1 MDRDPVPRSEGKER
15 EPNRLFAFV
24 GPAGTGKS
32 QRAQMVA
39 SFLEAEYIVDDGLV
53 ICRGQ
58 IVCGKSAKSERN
70 QVRAIR
76 RALFEFEDHRRT
88 VAEFFQRVRPCSIL
102 LISTSEGMARRIA
115 RRLGLPEP
123 CRFLHIEEVATAEEI
138 CRAQRERKHKGQH
151 VIPVSHVQVRRNFTG
166 KLVGRLRVLW
176 RPKDLYEGEKTIV
189 RPPFNFYG
197 EVHIEPEAIAQLVTH
212 VALKTGQVGKVLQVR
227 VRPEEDQLSMGIDLG
242 IIPGAR
248 SFTEVARQVRQRVVT
263 SVRYFSGLEVRQVDI
278 QISEVLS
285 A

>member
-88 VAEFFQRVRPCSIL
+88 VAEFFQRVQPCSIL

-197 EVHIEPEAIAQLVTH
+197 EVHIEPEAIAQLVAH
-212 VALKTGQVGKVLQVR
+212 VALMTGQVGKVAQVR
-227 VRPEEDQLSMGIDLG
+227 VRPEEDQLSVSMDLALE
-242 IIPGAR
+242 PGSR
-248 SFTEVARQVRQRVVT
+248 NFTEVARQVRQRVAS

-278 QISEVLS
+278 QISEVLV
-285 A
+285 

>member
-24 GPAGTGKS
+24 GPAGTGES

-227 VRPEEDQLSMGIDLG
+227 VRPEEDQLSVGIDLG
-242 IIPGAR
+242 VTAGAR
-248 SFTEVARQVRQRVVT
+248 SFTEVARQVRQRVAT

>member
-1 MDRDPVPRSEGKER
+1 MDRDPVSRSEGKER

>member
-248 SFTEVARQVRQRVVT
+248 SFTEVARQVRQRVAT